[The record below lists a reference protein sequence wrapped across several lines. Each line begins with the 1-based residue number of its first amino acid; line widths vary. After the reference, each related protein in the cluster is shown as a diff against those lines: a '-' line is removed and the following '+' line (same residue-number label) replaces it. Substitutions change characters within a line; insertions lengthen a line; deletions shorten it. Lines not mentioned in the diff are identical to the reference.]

1 MFEGYIITNT
11 SHEVTYSQT
20 RLLLFVH
27 FNSICTASANAGC
40 RKTSTPFYSISIGC
54 LLLNLFLSASTFP
67 PAKFSS
73 PVPPPPPICIG
84 LCSNWGHC
92 ASLRLPTCPSLLAV
106 RPPAEAVSPKHHP
119 PPNPVLSSWQSRNWT
134 FSAKDSLL
142 ATVRLCLS
150 LLQTVTKP
158 NILTVFPSVPVL
170 RSCRRATHRIHGDEK
185 LRQVPLSQ
193 CPSLLPSL
201 VLVSLSDDPRP
212 HR

>member
-40 RKTSTPFYSISIGC
+40 RKTSIPF
-54 LLLNLFLSASTFP
+54 LFNLNRLFAAEPVSVCFD
-67 PAKFSS
+67 FSS
-73 PVPPPPPICIG
+73 GQVLLPCASPASDLYWTLFKLRPLCLPPPPHLSLTPGCEAACRGG
-84 LCSNWGHC
+84 LTQTSSAPQPCPLILTV
-92 ASLRLPTCPSLLAV
+92 AKLDIFRQRLSA
-106 RPPAEAVSPKHHP
+106 RHSP
-119 PPNPVLSSWQSRNWT
+119 
-134 FSAKDSLL
+134 
-142 ATVRLCLS
+142 CLS

-158 NILTVFPSVPVL
+158 NLLTVFPSVPVL

-193 CPSLLPSL
+193 CPSLLPNL

>member
-119 PPNPVLSSWQSRNWT
+119 NPNPVLSSWQSRNWT

-150 LLQTVTKP
+150 LLQLWP
-158 NILTVFPSVPVL
+158 NQTSWLCSPLCLSSDPADGPPTGSTGTRNSGKSRSRSV
-170 RSCRRATHRIHGDEK
+170 
-185 LRQVPLSQ
+185 
-193 CPSLLPSL
+193 LPSYRA
-201 VLVSLSDDPRP
+201 SY
-212 HR
+212 

>member
-40 RKTSTPFYSISIGC
+40 RKTSIPF
-54 LLLNLFLSASTFP
+54 LFNLNRLFAAEPVSVCFD
-67 PAKFSS
+67 FSS
-73 PVPPPPPICIG
+73 GQVLLPCASPASDLYWTLFKLRPLCLPPPP
-84 LCSNWGHC
+84 H
-92 ASLRLPTCPSLLAV
+92 
-106 RPPAEAVSPKHHP
+106 
-119 PPNPVLSSWQSRNWT
+119 
-134 FSAKDSLL
+134 
-142 ATVRLCLS
+142 LS
-150 LLQTVTKP
+150 LTPGCEAASRGGLTQTSSAPQPCPLILTVAKLDIFRQRLSARHSLSVFKPSAAVTKP